1 MRLSKTSP
9 VELAREVFVTEV
21 EEVSMRIGCS
31 LLTGQDMEAAVQAGF
46 DYVELMGKYLV
57 SLQERDFAMLLR
69 QQDRLSLP
77 VLGLNGYCP
86 KQIQMIGVEFT
97 TGRAREYAK
106 ACAVRAHRLG
116 VKYVGIGSPMSRN
129 LSGEIT
135 YGEAVR
141 QLEQF
146 LSVTAEVFS
155 KYDITVCLEA
165 LARCYCNFVNDLQ
178 EAADIVK
185 ELRLSNLA
193 LVVDFY
199 NMEHMGEADTDLKR
213 FAGHI
218 AHAHISDDDGSPSA
232 RSYLKREKRGVHQQ
246 RIRNLLAAGYG
257 GAVSLEI
264 DCRIDVE
271 RAGQSADMLRNA
283 VAVM

>member
-1 MRLSKTSP
+1 
-9 VELAREVFVTEV
+9 
-21 EEVSMRIGCS
+21 MRIGCS
-31 LLTGQDMEAAVQAGF
+31 LLTEQDMEAAVQAGF

-57 SLQERDFAMLLR
+57 SLQEREFEMLLW

-97 TGRAREYAK
+97 TEKAREYAK

-129 LSGEIT
+129 LCGGLA

-155 KYDITVCLEA
+155 KYDIMVCLEA
-165 LARCYCNFVNDLQ
+165 LAECYCNFVNNLQ

-185 ELRLSNLA
+185 ELCLPNLA
-193 LVVDFY
+193 LIVDFY

-213 FAGHI
+213 FGGYITHV
-218 AHAHISDDDGSPSA
+218 HISDDEGSPTR
-232 RSYLKREKRGVHQQ
+232 RSYLKMEKKGIHQQ
-246 RIRNLLAAGYG
+246 RIRNLLATGYG

-271 RAGQSADMLRNA
+271 RARQSADMLRNA
-283 VAVM
+283 AVVM